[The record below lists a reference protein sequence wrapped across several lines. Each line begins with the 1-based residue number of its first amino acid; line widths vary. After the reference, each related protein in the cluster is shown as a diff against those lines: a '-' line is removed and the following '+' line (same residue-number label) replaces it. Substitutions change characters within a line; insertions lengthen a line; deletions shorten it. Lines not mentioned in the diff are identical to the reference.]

1 MLTASCCVRSS
12 SGGHLAAGFGA
23 FAAHLGALHHFL
35 VASGHALAILDA
47 RLADLGAYGAGA
59 LVEVRPADHE
69 VGAGG
74 TDLGAVRQ
82 QALMVHRRVLT
93 SHLDAVDGGF
103 QAGLMAIDTVLYA
116 LLNVHDEA
124 PHDVT

>member
-1 MLTASCCVRSS
+1 MLTASCCVRWS

-23 FAAHLGALHHFL
+23 FAAHVGALRHFL
-35 VASGHALAILDA
+35 IASGHALAILGA
-47 RLADLGAYGAGA
+47 RLADLRAYGAGA

-82 QALMVHRRVLT
+82 QALVVYRSVLT
-93 SHLDAVDGGF
+93 PHLKAVKGGF
-103 QAGLMAIDTVLYA
+103 QADLMAIDTVLYA
-116 LLNVHDEA
+116 LLNVHDGA
-124 PHDVT
+124 PHDVK